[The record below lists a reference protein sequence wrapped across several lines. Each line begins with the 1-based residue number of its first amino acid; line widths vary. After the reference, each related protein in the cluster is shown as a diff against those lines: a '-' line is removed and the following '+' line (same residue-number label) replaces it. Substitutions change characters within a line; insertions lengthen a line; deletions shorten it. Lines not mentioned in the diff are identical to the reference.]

1 MTRAWDWGQISPVC
15 LLQQTDDCACSG
27 VNRSPPKNTHP
38 VLSPQTCVG
47 GLLEMRVSE
56 DILKDLEMRSSGCS
70 KQTLNPVTSV
80 FKDTEKVKTQI
91 RRRGH
96 VRTGADTGVM
106 QPQAEGRLGPPEAG
120 RGRKGLPEAP
130 RASTA
135 LPTPALRTSGLP
147 PERVEASAVLSP
159 AVCSSPKNKGGTPH
173 SAGRQGT
180 VQ

>member
-1 MTRAWDWGQISPVC
+1 M
-15 LLQQTDDCACSG
+15 
-27 VNRSPPKNTHP
+27 
-38 VLSPQTCVG
+38 
-47 GLLEMRVSE
+47 
-56 DILKDLEMRSSGCS
+56 
-70 KQTLNPVTSV
+70 
-80 FKDTEKVKTQI
+80 
-91 RRRGH
+91 
-96 VRTGADTGVM
+96 M

-147 PERVEASAVLSP
+147 PEREEASAVLSP
-159 AVCSSPKNKGGTPH
+159 AVCSSPKNKGGIPR

>member
-1 MTRAWDWGQISPVC
+1 
-15 LLQQTDDCACSG
+15 
-27 VNRSPPKNTHP
+27 
-38 VLSPQTCVG
+38 
-47 GLLEMRVSE
+47 MRVSE
-56 DILKDLEMRSSGCS
+56 DILKDLEMRSSGFS

-91 RRRGH
+91 WRRGH

-147 PERVEASAVLSP
+147 PEREEASAVLSP
-159 AVCSSPKNKGGTPH
+159 AVCSSPKNKGGTPR
-173 SAGRQGT
+173 SAGRQRA